1 MQDTKPVP
9 QLLQP
14 KVNVAHKI
22 QRIKCWYAAY
32 SSVPWKPF
40 SLLYSKCNYPAI
52 ILAVQYNH
60 NVLATLESAI
70 LKTFFKTLR

>member
-1 MQDTKPVP
+1 MQDTKPVL

-22 QRIKCWYAAY
+22 QRITCWYATY
-32 SSVPWKPF
+32 SSVPWKSF

-52 ILAVQYNH
+52 
-60 NVLATLESAI
+60 
-70 LKTFFKTLR
+70 